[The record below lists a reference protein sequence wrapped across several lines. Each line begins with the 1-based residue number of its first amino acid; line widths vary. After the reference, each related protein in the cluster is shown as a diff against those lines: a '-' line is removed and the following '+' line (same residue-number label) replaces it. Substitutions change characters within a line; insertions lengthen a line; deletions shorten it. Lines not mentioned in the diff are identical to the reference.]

1 MVVSSSGRGAASRR
15 QVKAMDILESIPAVK
30 RSKPSCLA
38 IVKTIFNED
47 RQACWRNDDE
57 FDSGDGVNFKIVQ
70 EGAQTN
76 GRPS

>member
-1 MVVSSSGRGAASRR
+1 MVVSSSDETTYER

-70 EGAQTN
+70 EKTLDQS